1 MASPRG
7 PGKTPRQA
15 REWISTVSCQ
25 PGGTLKIELVAIGQL
40 QLTLG
45 YKSNHKVTDCSKLA
59 RKWSSPPS
67 LRMISS
73 ISILRWKAS
82 GLIKAKVPCKY
93 IWPGIAS
100 TISVNQQVIKVY
112 SELGSNV
119 SLHNIK
125 ALVYNLLGP
134 QVHPIYCIGW
144 QISVQHYYKERKEWI
159 PAGGAWCPVCHTTV
173 GAPVPDKKT
182 HRPTSV
188 WASIPPSSSWSL
200 RLEVPDQKCPL
211 QILAGG
217 STAGL
222 GVSNA
227 VVCVGNW
234 VLEVP
239 PTLSHTSA
247 DRFCW
252 SHR

>member
-1 MASPRG
+1 
-7 PGKTPRQA
+7 
-15 REWISTVSCQ
+15 
-25 PGGTLKIELVAIGQL
+25 
-40 QLTLG
+40 
-45 YKSNHKVTDCSKLA
+45 
-59 RKWSSPPS
+59 
-67 LRMISS
+67 MISS

-159 PAGGAWCPVCHTTV
+159 PAGGAWCPVCHTTA

-188 WASIPPSSSWSL
+188 WASILPTSTSHLAAGPSTTAWCKILLLDVSGAGSWCRQWLCQCWQLVS
-200 RLEVPDQKCPL
+200 
-211 QILAGG
+211 G
-217 STAGL
+217 SQP
-222 GVSNA
+222 
-227 VVCVGNW
+227 
-234 VLEVP
+234 P
-239 PTLSHTSA
+239 PTLGRSIQLKPQVGGEGRLLEA
-247 DRFCW
+247 RVEAQA
-252 SHR
+252 